1 MFGTKRP
8 FGSPYPADYPIM
20 NENSYYLQDTEKP
33 LIEKYAAD
41 SRNEIRSCTLSRCAV
56 GCVLRGEKYVYY
68 GDECYRIAPGQLF
81 LLETGDHY
89 VKDVASDEGGY
100 EQIVIYYSAPELE
113 QELLLLGLNYHVAV
127 GNDHSCGEC
136 DRYTHALLPFWR
148 ATADYFRNLNDRLA
162 DRSFLNDPVAVRLKM
177 TELLY
182 LIVSHGDSC
191 LKHKLLNYSDAERDL
206 LRQVVSRN
214 IFSGAS
220 IEELARMC
228 GRSQTS
234 FKKDFGRLYGTSPH
248 QWFLQRRLVHARL
261 LLISTDRSIN
271 DIGAEC
277 MFANSSH
284 FIKLFKKEYG
294 LTPAGYRRR
303 TAAASQA
310 GQPREAQPLAA
321 AQG

>member
-1 MFGTKRP
+1 M
-8 FGSPYPADYPIM
+8 D
-20 NENSYYLQDTEKP
+20 ENHYYLQDTDKP

-41 SRNEIRSCTLSRCAV
+41 SRNEIRNCTLSRCAV

-68 GDECYRIAPGQLF
+68 GDECHRIASGELF
-81 LLETGDHY
+81 LLEAGSHY
-89 VKDVASDEGGY
+89 VKDVAPDQGVY
-100 EQIVIYYSAPELE
+100 EQILVYYSAPELE
-113 QELLLLGLNYHVAV
+113 QGLLFLGLNYHVSV
-127 GNDHSCGEC
+127 GNDHRCGSCAGY
-136 DRYTHALLPFWR
+136 RHAAMPVWR
-148 ATADYFRNLNDRLA
+148 AAEDYFRNLNDRLG
-162 DRSFLNDPVAVRLKM
+162 DRDFLRDPVALRLKM

-191 LKHKLLNYSDAERDL
+191 LKNKLLNYSDAERDL

-234 FKKDFGRLYGTSPH
+234 FKKDFSRLYGTSPH
-248 QWFLQRRLVHARL
+248 QWFLQQRLIHARL

-284 FIKLFKKEYG
+284 FIKLFRKEYG

-303 TAAASQA
+303 TAADRQA
-310 GQPREAQPLAA
+310 AADPEPQPLEVR
-321 AQG
+321 G

>member
-1 MFGTKRP
+1 M
-8 FGSPYPADYPIM
+8 D
-20 NENSYYLQDTEKP
+20 ENSYYLQDTEKP

-41 SRNEIRSCTLSRCAV
+41 SGNEIRSCTLSRCAV

-68 GDECYRIAPGQLF
+68 GDECFRISPGQLF
-81 LLETGDHY
+81 LLEAGVHY
-89 VKDVASDEGGY
+89 MKDESPEEGEY
-100 EQIVIYYSAPELE
+100 EQILIYYSAAELE
-113 QELLLLGLNYHVAV
+113 RELLLLGLNYHVSV
-127 GNDHSCGEC
+127 GNDHRCGEC
-136 DRYTHALLPFWR
+136 AGHRHAVVPVWR
-148 ATADYFRNLNDRLA
+148 AAADYFRHLNDRLA
-162 DRSFLNDPVAVRLKM
+162 DRDFLCDSVAVRLKM

-182 LIVSHGDSC
+182 LILSHGDSP
-191 LKHKLLNYSDAERDL
+191 LRQKLLNYSDAERDL

-248 QWFLQRRLVHARL
+248 QWFLQQRLVHARL

-271 DIGAEC
+271 DIGTEC

-303 TAAASQA
+303 TAAAA
-310 GQPREAQPLAA
+310 VPHDPAVGKEEPQPLEVR
-321 AQG
+321 G

>member
-1 MFGTKRP
+1 
-8 FGSPYPADYPIM
+8 M
-20 NENSYYLQDTEKP
+20 NENRYSLQDTERP

-56 GCVLRGEKYVYY
+56 GYVLRGEKYVYY
-68 GDECYRIAPGQLF
+68 GDECCRIAAGELF
-81 LLETGDHY
+81 LLEAGAHY
-89 VKDVASDEGGY
+89 VKEAASDEGGC
-100 EQIVIYYSAPELE
+100 EQILVYYSASDLE
-113 QELLLLGLNYHVAV
+113 QGLLFLGLNYHVPVGDDRDHRCAACARYRHAV
-127 GNDHSCGEC
+127 VPS
-136 DRYTHALLPFWR
+136 WR
-148 ATADYFRNLNDRLA
+148 AAEDYFRNLNDRLA
-162 DRSFLNDPVAVRLKM
+162 DRDFLHDSVAVRLKM

-182 LIVSHGDSC
+182 LIVSHGESC
-191 LKHKLLNYSDAERDL
+191 LRHKLLDYSDAERDL

-248 QWFLQRRLVHARL
+248 QWFLQQRLVHARL

-303 TAAASQA
+303 TAADRQSAA
-310 GQPREAQPLAA
+310 DPAPQPLEVR
-321 AQG
+321 G